1 MNNWLQRI
9 KQGKCIHK
17 SHNGIYVYENK
28 RYRWVLFNERF
39 IQSLMDRKN
48 PKKTV
53 IPYLNTLRLFQN
65 SHPGNTCL
73 LGLGAGSL
81 VHQLLHPE
89 YQLDIVE
96 ILPDMINVAVNFFYL
111 PQSPQVK
118 IHCQC
123 ANYFLQNHPEKF
135 FHIIVDLGNENGFP
149 EQLKHIDFFKN
160 IYQRL
165 HTNGFLAFNLCQ
177 FHDINVFK
185 PLFKEIFGY
194 YPLVIEVD
202 GNWLLFARK
211 NQNKQSLVDFLQ
223 KKYYLKSLIWHPNY
237 GEIAHLNAP
246 WVQKSKDL
254 LHSFRWKCKNIIKKA
269 H

>member
-1 MNNWLQRI
+1 LDNWLQCI

-17 SHNGIYVYENK
+17 TRNSIYVYENK

-39 IQSLMDRKN
+39 IQSLMDKKN

-65 SHPGNTCL
+65 MLPGNTCL

-81 VHQLLHPE
+81 IHQLLHPG

-96 ILPDMINVAVNFFYL
+96 ILPDMIDVAEKFFYL
-111 PQSPQVK
+111 PKNPAVK

-123 ANYFLQNHPEKF
+123 ANQFLQQHQENF
-135 FHIIVDLGNENGFP
+135 LHIIVDLGDENGFP
-149 EQLKHIDFFKN
+149 EQLKNIDFFKHL
-160 IYQRL
+160 YQRL
-165 HTNGFLAFNLCQ
+165 EKNGFLAFNLCQ

-185 PLFKEIFGY
+185 PLFKELFGY

-211 NQNKQSLVDFLQ
+211 NQSKQSLVNILQ
-223 KKYYLKSLIWHPNY
+223 NKYYLKSLIWHPTY
-237 GEIAHLNAP
+237 GEIAHLNTP
-246 WVQKSKDL
+246 LVQKFKAFLSTWG
-254 LHSFRWKCKNIIKKA
+254 WKCKNIIKKA